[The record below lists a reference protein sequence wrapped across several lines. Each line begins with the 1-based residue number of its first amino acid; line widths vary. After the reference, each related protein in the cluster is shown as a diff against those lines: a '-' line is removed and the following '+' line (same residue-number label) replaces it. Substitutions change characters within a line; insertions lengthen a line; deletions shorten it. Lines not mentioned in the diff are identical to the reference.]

1 VGRRWARYAGSN
13 ALCQLRGRCLRTS
26 SRQGGRLI
34 TGRPWS
40 LQGAQEGRGGRRFSR
55 PFSQNESS
63 ETVERGNIL
72 MFVGRTS
79 KIVTALGTVVGI
91 VALVGIEVLALTDG
105 SEYTEFVLV
114 MIFFVAFLV
123 GSYWWIV
130 FGPGRYL

>member
-1 VGRRWARYAGSN
+1 
-13 ALCQLRGRCLRTS
+13 
-26 SRQGGRLI
+26 
-34 TGRPWS
+34 
-40 LQGAQEGRGGRRFSR
+40 
-55 PFSQNESS
+55 
-63 ETVERGNIL
+63 

-79 KIVTALGTVVGI
+79 KIVTALCTVVGI